1 MKTLIL
7 FFLTIHLFSSL
18 TAQHKN
24 SSRQKA
30 RQISP
35 ANTSFIDYFSNRN
48 NSKMVLYYT
57 LLLGDS
63 SRNAG
68 DLAQAEKQYLRA
80 LNYTQKIL
88 AAEGHF
94 NYPFIGL
101 SIFDPYE
108 RLGNLYIQS
117 NNLRKAE
124 LYYTKAKEEKEK
136 HLARN
141 SVFKVSPYI
150 GLGRI
155 AMLRGNFTEASLSF
169 AQAEKL
175 LHSATTSGY
184 DFGIPEREI
193 LLNQY
198 ELLMKLKKYKQAYYY
213 LKKLSF
219 GGSTRGDQVPRIFQL
234 KADYYLHTGEYKKC
248 EYYLKKAK
256 LYGQNISFSA
266 VNLKTLRTKALL
278 YWVQGNIEM
287 ATQTFNQLG
296 ALHQKN
302 IGQNFASMTESERES
317 FYALLRDDFD
327 LFNAFVIQTTKESNQ
342 QLRFERLFNNQLFSK
357 ALLLNEINKLKN
369 RIKSGTDE
377 QLKSDLTDWENQKT
391 LLTSLY
397 FAKKKNSFSINQT
410 EARIEEL
417 EQKLNTQNLQATS
430 LPKTWKEI
438 QTIIKPGEA
447 AIEIIRIKKFA
458 LSGVFHF
465 EFIDSI
471 AYAALIIDSK
481 IGTPKFVLFKNGN
494 ELESKY
500 LNYYRNCINSKQTDT
515 LSYNQFWLPLQKD
528 IGSYKKLYISSD
540 GVFNQIN
547 LNILFNTKT
556 QHYLLDE
563 VDLTF
568 VTNTKDLLRPNR
580 SIASKKSSLY
590 ARPRYRIDTS
600 TSIRLTKSIRSTKR
614 SLSNETLENFREQEF
629 EDLPGTEQ
637 EIKQLENLFLKS
649 GWATETM
656 MGEDASEENIKT
668 TSNPTVLHIATHGF
682 FLKTNDQEKINSMIR
697 SGIILSGVNNSK
709 GLSED
714 GVLTAYEATNLQLD
728 STYLVVLSACETGLG
743 DVKNG
748 EGVYGLQRGFIV
760 AGTKYLLM
768 SLWKVDD
775 EATALLMENVYNE
788 WLTSGDL
795 PGAVKTAQLSL
806 RKKYTQP
813 FFWGSFILLG
823 N

>member
-1 MKTLIL
+1 MKTCCTIFILIL
-7 FFLTIHLFSSL
+7 LASSL
-18 TAQHKN
+18 TAQEKN
-24 SSRQKA
+24 SRGQKVSLA
-30 RQISP
+30 YT
-35 ANTSFIDYFSNRN
+35 NTSFIDYY
-48 NSKMVLYYT
+48 SKRDNLKMALYYT
-57 LLLGDS
+57 LLVGDS
-63 SRNAG
+63 ARNAG
-68 DLAQAEKQYLRA
+68 DLAQAEKQYLNA
-80 LNYTQKIL
+80 LTYTYQITKDGGSYRNIVL
-88 AAEGHF
+88 E
-94 NYPFIGL
+94 

-108 RLGNLYIQS
+108 RLGNLYILS

-136 HLARN
+136 YLVRK

-155 AMLRGNFTEASLSF
+155 HLLQGKLTEASLNF
-169 AQAEKL
+169 VQAEKQL
-175 LHSATTSGY
+175 YSSTTSGY

-193 LLNQY
+193 GLNQY
-198 ELLMKLKKYKQAYYY
+198 ELLMRQKKYTQAYHY
-213 LKKLSF
+213 LKRLSF
-219 GGSTRGDQVPRIFQL
+219 GGSTGGDQVPRIFQL
-234 KADYYLHTGEYKKC
+234 KADYYLQTGEYKKC

-256 LYGQNISFSA
+256 LYAQNISFSS

-278 YWVQGNIEM
+278 FWVQGNIER

-302 IGQNFASMTESERES
+302 IRQNFASMTEYERES
-317 FYALLRDDFD
+317 FFALLRDDFD
-327 LFNAFVIQTTKESNQ
+327 LFNAFVIQTSKNPNQ
-342 QLRFERLFNNQLFSK
+342 QPRFEQLFNSQIFSK

-377 QLKSDLTDWENQKT
+377 HLKRDLAEWENQKAI
-391 LLTSLY
+391 LTRLY
-397 FAKKKNSFSINQT
+397 FAKKKNSSSINQV

-417 EQKLNTQNLQATS
+417 EQKLNTQDLQAAS
-430 LPKTWKEI
+430 LPKNWKEI
-438 QTIIKPGEA
+438 QAILKPGEA
-447 AIEIIRIKKFA
+447 AIEIIRIKRFSLTGTSK
-458 LSGVFHF
+458 F

-471 AYAALIIDSK
+471 AYAALIIDYE
-481 IGTPKFVLFKNGN
+481 INTPKFVLIENGN
-494 ELESKY
+494 DLESKY
-500 LNYYRNCINSKQTDT
+500 LKYYRNSINYKLTDT
-515 LSYNQFWLPLQKD
+515 LSYNLFWLPLQKD
-528 IGSYKKLYISSD
+528 LRAYKKLYISSD

-556 QHYLLDE
+556 QRYLLDE

-580 SIASKKSSLY
+580 SPFSKNSSLF
-590 ARPRYRIDTS
+590 ARPRYKVDS
-600 TSIRLTKSIRSTKR
+600 SSSILITKPFRTAIRS
-614 SLSNETLENFREQEF
+614 LANETLENFREQEF
-629 EDLPGTEQ
+629 EDLPGTER
-637 EIKQLENLFLKS
+637 EIKQLEHLFLQN
-649 GWATETM
+649 GWTIETKL
-656 MGEDASEENIKT
+656 GEAASEENIKAT
-668 TSNPTVLHIATHGF
+668 NNPAVLHIATHGF
-682 FLKTNDQEKINSMIR
+682 FLKTNDLEKVNSMIR
-697 SGIILSGVNNSK
+697 SGIILAGVNNSN
-709 GLSED
+709 GISED

-775 EATALLMENVYNE
+775 DATAFLMENVYNE
-788 WLTSGDL
+788 WLKSGDL
-795 PGAVKTAQLSL
+795 PDAVKTAQLSL
-806 RKKYTQP
+806 RKKYPQP

>member
-1 MKTLIL
+1 MKTFCIIFIVMPLAG
-7 FFLTIHLFSSL
+7 SL
-18 TAQHKN
+18 TAQNKN
-24 SSRQKA
+24 VSGQKTK
-30 RQISP
+30 QIP
-35 ANTSFIDYFSNRN
+35 TNTSFIDYFSKRD
-48 NSKMVLYYT
+48 NSKMVFYYT

-68 DLAQAEKQYLRA
+68 DLALAEKQYLKA
-80 LNYTQKIL
+80 LTYTQKIRE
-88 AAEGHF
+88 AKGHF
-94 NYPFIGL
+94 NYPLLSL

-136 HLARN
+136 YLARK

-155 AMLRGNFTEASLSF
+155 DMLRGNFTEAALNF

-175 LHSATTSGY
+175 LYSATTSGY

-198 ELLMKLKKYKQAYYY
+198 ELLMKQKNYKQAYFY

-219 GGSTRGDQVPRIFQL
+219 GGSTGGDQVPRIFQL

-256 LYGQNISFSA
+256 LYAQKISFSA
-266 VNLKTLRTKALL
+266 VNLKILRTKALL
-278 YWVQGNIEM
+278 YWVQGNIEE
-287 ATQTFNQLG
+287 ATQTFKQLG
-296 ALHQKN
+296 TLHQKN
-302 IGQNFASMTESERES
+302 IHQNFASMTEYERES

-327 LFNAFVIQTTKESNQ
+327 LFNAFVIQTTKDSNQ
-342 QLRFERLFNNQLFSK
+342 QLRFEKLYNNQLFSK

-369 RIKSGTDE
+369 RIKSGSNE
-377 QLKSDLTDWENQKT
+377 QLKSDLAEWENQKA
-391 LLTSLY
+391 LLTGLY
-397 FAKKKNSFSINQT
+397 FAKKKNPSSINQT
-410 EARIEEL
+410 ETRIEEL

-430 LPKTWKEI
+430 LPKNWKEI
-438 QTIIKPGEA
+438 QMILKPDEA
-447 AIEIIRIKKFA
+447 AIEIIRIKRFA
-458 LSGVFHF
+458 LTATSKF
-465 EFIDSI
+465 EFTDSI
-471 AYAALIIDSK
+471 VYAALIIDSQ
-481 IGTPKFVLFKNGN
+481 ISTPKFVLLENGN

-500 LNYYRNCINSKQTDT
+500 LNYYRNCINAKQTDT
-515 LSYNQFWLPLQKD
+515 LSYNQFWLPLQND
-528 IGSYKKLYISSD
+528 LRTFKKLYISSD

-556 QHYLLDE
+556 QRYLLDE

-580 SIASKKSSLY
+580 SLASKNSSLY
-590 ARPRYRIDTS
+590 ARPRYRVDSS
-600 TSIRLTKSIRSTKR
+600 TSIRLTKSLRANR
-614 SLSNETLENFREQEF
+614 SLANETLENFRQQEF

-649 GWATETM
+649 GWTTETKL
-656 MGEDASEENIKT
+656 GEDASEENIKT
-668 TSNPTVLHIATHGF
+668 TNNPAVLHIATHGF

-697 SGIILSGVNNSK
+697 SGIILAGVNNNK
-709 GLSED
+709 GLNED
-714 GVLTAYEATNLQLD
+714 GVLTAYEATNLHLD

-743 DVKNG
+743 DIKNG

-760 AGTKYLLM
+760 AGTRYLLM

-775 EATALLMENVYNE
+775 EATALLMASVYSE
-788 WLTSGDL
+788 WLKSGDL
-795 PGAVKTAQLSL
+795 PEALKTAQLSL
-806 RKKYTQP
+806 RNKYPQP
-813 FFWGSFILLG
+813 YYWGSFILLG